1 MVKRYLQFNGK
12 LSNLVLV
19 AGLFLL
25 TQFACSGADA
35 FVAYWIRVERNN
47 YDGNTSI
54 SEIAM
59 NNKEEQS
66 DLRIRFVLI
75 SSSLVVLILFLGIL
89 RTLVFHSSTTRISKA
104 IHREMLNGVLNTRL
118 RFFEVNPSGRV
129 LNKFS
134 RDLGAM
140 DVQLPKVLLD
150 ALQMLLIIC
159 GATSVVLIV
168 SPIFIVPLLLLS
180 LLFRAVR
187 QLSSIHL
194 KRLEGISKKCKT
206 DSRYSNP
213 G

>member
-1 MVKRYLQFNGK
+1 
-12 LSNLVLV
+12 
-19 AGLFLL
+19 
-25 TQFACSGADA
+25 
-35 FVAYWIRVERNN
+35 
-47 YDGNTSI
+47 
-54 SEIAM
+54 
-59 NNKEEQS
+59 
-66 DLRIRFVLI
+66 
-75 SSSLVVLILFLGIL
+75 
-89 RTLVFHSSTTRISKA
+89 
-104 IHREMLNGVLNTRL
+104 
-118 RFFEVNPSGRV
+118 
-129 LNKFS
+129 
-134 RDLGAM
+134 M

-187 QLSSIHL
+187 QLYLKSSIHL